1 MSEGGAALTRF
12 AFANGVWRGT
22 HLTLFPTCLVHRSE
36 NHVETLP
43 IAGMTGVR
51 VAFERDTRKIG
62 WGIGLIVLALLLL
75 AISGPIERFATEAAA
90 EMAKSEQGVGR
101 ALYAFFRALVALASL
116 LPVAA
121 LGCVVGGAALAALGW
136 MGSTTLIVSLPG
148 AERVYPARG
157 RDTAL
162 LGFAEAVS
170 ERLMLRR

>member
-22 HLTLFPTCLVHRSE
+22 HLTLFTTCLVHRSE
-36 NHVETLP
+36 HHMETLP

-62 WGIGLIVLALLLL
+62 WGIGLIVLALVLL

-101 ALYAFFRALVALASL
+101 ALYAFFRFLVALASL

-121 LGCVVGGAALAALGW
+121 LACVVGGAALAALGW
-136 MGSTTLIVSLPG
+136 LGSTTLTVSLPG
-148 AERVYPARG
+148 AERVYPSRG

-162 LGFAEAVS
+162 LGFAEAVG